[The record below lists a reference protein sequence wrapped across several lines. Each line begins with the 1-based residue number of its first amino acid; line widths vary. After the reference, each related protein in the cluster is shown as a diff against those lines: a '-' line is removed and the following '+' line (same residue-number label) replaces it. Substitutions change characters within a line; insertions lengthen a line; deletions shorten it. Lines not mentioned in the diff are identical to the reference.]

1 MLPPAAM
8 PAVRCAAAHQGQA
21 IAIQDTMTIVAKVRG
36 LIEPH
41 DSQPGS
47 DGATTWREDAP
58 HNQHQNMLP
67 WALVQIN

>member
-1 MLPPAAM
+1 
-8 PAVRCAAAHQGQA
+8 
-21 IAIQDTMTIVAKVRG
+21 MTIVAKVRG

-41 DSQPGS
+41 DSQRGS